1 MGAPKFIDIPAAW
14 YGDEMMAN
22 KDLWIYNLTEIDIA
36 ELEHAADSFNNLS
49 LPLGKISKE
58 NFPLPKFANFL
69 QKTQNELGK
78 GIGFKLIRGLPVSRY
93 EPKTYS
99 TIFCGIGSHIG
110 SARSQNAAGHLLG
123 HVRDI
128 GSDMNNPTS
137 RIWQTSARLS

>member
-14 YGDEMMAN
+14 YGDEMMVN
-22 KDLWIYNLTEIDIA
+22 KNLWIYNLTEIDIA

-58 NFPLPKFANFL
+58 NFPLPKFADFL
-69 QKTQNELGK
+69 QKTQNELRD

-99 TIFCGIGSHIG
+99 TINRQSILLLM
-110 SARSQNAAGHLLG
+110 ARKMTLT
-123 HVRDI
+123 
-128 GSDMNNPTS
+128 P
-137 RIWQTSARLS
+137 